1 MERQGPRWRSGWR
14 RGAALL
20 SHLADDPQA
29 ELLAM
34 IWGPR
39 FDRDQALELLLQWP
53 RASTTALQV
62 LRQAADHFDRLTPAR
77 QERLRRWAL
86 QATAGACASWTMPHA
101 SHPADR
107 R

>member
-1 MERQGPRWRSGWR
+1 MAAQGTRWRSGWR
-14 RGAALL
+14 RGAALVG
-20 SHLADDPQA
+20 HLADDPQA

-39 FDRDQALELLLQWP
+39 FDREQALQLLLRWP

-62 LRQAADHFDRLTPAR
+62 LQQAADHFDRLTPAR

-86 QATAGACASWTMPHA
+86 QAAAATSGSWTMVHA
-101 SHPADR
+101 PHPADR